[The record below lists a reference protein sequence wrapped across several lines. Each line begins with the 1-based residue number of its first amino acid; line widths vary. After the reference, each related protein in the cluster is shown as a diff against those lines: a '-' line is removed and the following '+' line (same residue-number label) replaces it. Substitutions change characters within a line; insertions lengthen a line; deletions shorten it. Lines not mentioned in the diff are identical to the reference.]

1 MNRLKK
7 EGSSSK
13 ANEVD
18 KLEKKIEVALLGEHK
33 ETPTKIQITLEEPDT
48 LLTGK
53 IMAANPENPVTE
65 KQYLKIQK

>member
-33 ETPTKIQITLEEPDT
+33 ETPTKI
-48 LLTGK
+48 
-53 IMAANPENPVTE
+53 
-65 KQYLKIQK
+65 

>member
-13 ANEVD
+13 TLNEVD
-18 KLEKKIEVALLGEHK
+18 KLEKKVVEVALLAENK
-33 ETPTKIQITLEEPDT
+33 ETPTKIQITLEEPES

-53 IMAANPENPVTE
+53 ILTANPENPVME
-65 KQYLKIQK
+65 K